1 MPAPRADSE
10 PIRRVLIANRGE
22 IAVRVIRACR
32 DLGIEA
38 VVAFSEADRN
48 SRAVQVADRAICI
61 GPAAPAAS
69 YLNIGAI
76 ITAATGSD
84 CDAIHPGYGF
94 LAENAEFAQAC
105 EEDSITFIGPRSE
118 TISLLGDKIEARR
131 TAERLNV
138 PVVPGSSTDVGDV
151 AGAERLGKSIGYP
164 LLIKAGGGGGGRG
177 LRLVESPKDLERSL
191 ADAAGEARIA
201 FNNDAVYIEKFITRA
216 RHIEIQ
222 IAADDHGEVLHFGE
236 RDCSVQRNYQK
247 LVEEAPS
254 PALDTPTRNVI
265 AGTAVRLLKG
275 VDYRGLGTVEFL
287 FDEDSG
293 EFYFIEVNT
302 RVQVEHPVTEM
313 VTGQDL
319 IVLQLRIAGGAPL
332 GLSQD
337 ETLLRGHAVEFRI
350 NSEDPNEG
358 FRPSA
363 GPIHEWAPPEGPGV
377 RLDTHCFPG
386 YEVPP
391 YYDSLLGKLIVYGAT
406 RDETLQRAR
415 RALGEFKVS
424 GVHTTIGFH
433 RWLLEGDFATGQVHT
448 TWVAQNWKGNGAA

>member
-1 MPAPRADSE
+1 M
-10 PIRRVLIANRGE
+10 
-22 IAVRVIRACR
+22 
-32 DLGIEA
+32 
-38 VVAFSEADRN
+38 
-48 SRAVQVADRAICI
+48 
-61 GPAAPAAS
+61 
-69 YLNIGAI
+69 
-76 ITAATGSD
+76 
-84 CDAIHPGYGF
+84 
-94 LAENAEFAQAC
+94 
-105 EEDSITFIGPRSE
+105 
-118 TISLLGDKIEARR
+118 
-131 TAERLNV
+131 
-138 PVVPGSSTDVGDV
+138 VPGSSTDVADV
-151 AGAERLGKSIGYP
+151 EGAERLGQSIGYP

-177 LRLVESPKDLERSL
+177 LRLVESSKDLERSL
-191 ADAAGEARIA
+191 VNAAGEARIA

-222 IAADDHGEVLHFGE
+222 IAADEHGEVLHFGE

-254 PALDTPTRNVI
+254 PALDTPTRNAI

-319 IVLQLRIAGGAPL
+319 IALQLRIAGGAPL

-337 ETLLRGHAVEFRI
+337 ETLLCVDTPSSSESTPRI
-350 NSEDPNEG
+350 PDEG
-358 FRPSA
+358 FRPSC
-363 GPIHEWAPPEGPGV
+363 GPDPEWAPPEGPGV

-406 RDETLQRAR
+406 RDETLQRAK

-433 RWLLEGDFATGQVHT
+433 RWLLEGDFATGRSTRVGCSELEEE
-448 TWVAQNWKGNGAA
+448 VAPRETGTI